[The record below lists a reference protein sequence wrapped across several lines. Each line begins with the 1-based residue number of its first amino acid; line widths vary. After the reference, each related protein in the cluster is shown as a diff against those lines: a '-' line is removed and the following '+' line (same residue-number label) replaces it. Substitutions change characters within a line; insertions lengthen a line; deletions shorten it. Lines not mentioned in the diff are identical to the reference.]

1 MVGLGTGHFQFS
13 SNLIL
18 YTSHLIFIIT
28 AQIVPYVLDN
38 VIRVLDTLF
47 Q

>member
-18 YTSHLIFIIT
+18 YTSHLIFII
-28 AQIVPYVLDN
+28 AQIVLYVLDN
-38 VIRVLDTLF
+38 VVRV
-47 Q
+47 